1 MKHKFLFEI
10 IFPVMLI
17 SILLSCQ
24 RGDSEQS
31 ASPDWEFEAL
41 PAEVKNNFF
50 ANSRGA
56 NVLVDDGYWIW
67 GLTVLKGDD
76 GKYHGYYARWP
87 DSLEFSAW
95 LTHCEIAHG
104 VADNPE
110 GPFEFQ
116 SVVLESRNLD
126 GWDVN
131 NAHNP
136 SVCVAEGQICLYYI
150 SNDIR
155 EKYQGDIEED
165 YPDMAWFRE
174 NRRLVRNSQRI
185 NVAIAED
192 PAGPFDRA
200 DQPVV
205 EPHGN
210 FKNIAVNPAVVY
222 VDGQYVMIMK
232 GDDVRHEE
240 VHRIQFVGHADNPEG
255 PFTFQDEPVYAEA
268 QTEDAALW
276 YDQQRERFFMTV
288 HVMWQPELALFTSE
302 DSYNWQMA
310 ENPVFM
316 KKEIQLDDGSVW
328 TPDRLERPF
337 VLTDDQGNP
346 EMLYVAVSDSGVTGN
361 IAIPVK

>member
-1 MKHKFLFEI
+1 MKQKLLFKI
-10 IFPVMLI
+10 LFPVMFI
-17 SILLSCQ
+17 SIFFSCQ
-24 RGDSEQS
+24 SGDSEQS
-31 ASPDWEFEAL
+31 VSPDWEFEAL
-41 PAEVKNNFF
+41 PVEIKDNFF
-50 ANSRGA
+50 AKNRGS
-56 NVLVDDGYWIW
+56 NVLVDDHHWIW
-67 GLTVLKGDD
+67 GLTVLQDDD
-76 GKYHGYYARWP
+76 GRYHGYYARWP

-136 SVCVAEGQICLYYI
+136 SVLVAEDKICLYYI

-155 EKYQGDIEED
+155 GKYQGDIDEN
-165 YPDMAWFRE
+165 YPDMEWFQE

-185 NVAIAED
+185 GVAIASD
-192 PAGPFDRA
+192 PGGPFTRA
-200 DQPVV
+200 DEPVV

-210 FKNIAVNPAVVY
+210 FKNIAVNPAVVF
-222 VDGQYVMIMK
+222 VDDKYVMIMK
-232 GDDVRHEE
+232 GDDVRHED

-276 YDQQRERFFMTV
+276 YHNQHKQFYMTV
-288 HVMWQPELALFTSE
+288 HVMGQPELALFTSG
-302 DSYNWQMA
+302 DSHSWQMA
-310 ENPVFM
+310 ENRVFM
-316 KKEIQLDDGSVW
+316 KKQIQLDDGSVW

-337 VLTDDQGNP
+337 VLTDQQGKP
-346 EMLYVAVSDSGVTGN
+346 QMLYVAVSDSGVTGN